1 MQIIFTER
9 KLNKHVK
16 ENQATFNLM
25 VEAAHKLAN
34 NFLKHGFDLYKTNAL
49 PDTTMANEW
58 FVFINSNFYQLYNTL
73 ILPISITDTRF
84 PGAAFKLFTGCFKV
98 DRETRE
104 TTFLQ
109 ERLIEYV
116 NYELGRRVKDLAFN
130 YTSENKQHDLPERS
144 ENAMVNNTDLV
155 MNEASVPGQESESES
170 LAHTAANHVDFELV
184 QDNPE
189 KERDIRYIKENQ
201 ETFNLMITAGNELAN
216 KWLQSGFTPFKNSGF
231 RDARMADEWYPFI
244 NSRFYHLYNALLLP
258 VSINDARYPGKAFNL
273 FSNCFDMD
281 LNTNEVS
288 FNQDIL
294 ILFFNE
300 EIGRRHKW
308 IEFKYTSA
316 LKKQELHEEV
326 EEMVTDHQSDDTQMN
341 EQELNQAD
349 NTLHEEESPEI
360 VESSCHTE
368 FNERTET
375 ECSAELFKKEPNEV
389 PEYSEQ
395 GEERIT
401 ETNYQQLTPTI
412 CLPEIDQNSAIISTV
427 EENNLAQPEF
437 ASACK
442 PKATETN
449 TSCFNGISM
458 SILSGFII
466 GVGAAAV
473 ALAFTVLNAAT
484 FGLAGIIAASLG
496 TAALLGGLG
505 IFSYSAVNL
514 CKTKNN
520 EHDEEA
526 AYSSLP

>member
-1 MQIIFTER
+1 MQIIFTE
-9 KLNKHVK
+9 KQLDKHVR

-25 VEAAHKLAN
+25 VESAHKLAN

-58 FVFINSNFYQLYNTL
+58 LVFINSNFYQLYNAL

-98 DRETRE
+98 DRETLE

-109 ERLIEYV
+109 ERLIEFV
-116 NYELGRRVKDLAFN
+116 NYELGKRVKDLEFE
-130 YTSENKQHDLPERS
+130 YTSENKKHKLPERS
-144 ENAMVNNTDLV
+144 GEAIVNGQ
-155 MNEASVPGQESESES
+155 GQESENES
-170 LAHTAANHVDFELV
+170 LEHTVANHVDFELV

-189 KERDIRYIKENQ
+189 KERAIQYIKEHQ
-201 ETFNLMITAGNELAN
+201 ETFNLMITAGNELATE
-216 KWLQSGFTPFKNSGF
+216 WLQSGFTPFKNSGL
-231 RDARMADEWYPFI
+231 RDTKMTDEWYPFI
-244 NSRFYHLYNALLLP
+244 NSSFYHLYNALLLP
-258 VSINDARYPGKAFNL
+258 VSISDTRYPGKAFNL
-273 FSNCFDMD
+273 FSNCFDMN
-281 LNTNEVS
+281 LNTNKVS
-288 FNQDIL
+288 FNQDNL

-308 IEFKYTSA
+308 IEFKDTSS
-316 LKKQELHEEV
+316 LKKQPLHEET
-326 EEMVTDHQSDDTQMN
+326 EEMITAPHDIQIS
-341 EQELNQAD
+341 EQEINQAE
-349 NTLHEEESPEI
+349 NTLHAEESPVI
-360 VESSCHTE
+360 VESCHIE
-368 FNERTET
+368 FNESTET

-389 PEYSEQ
+389 PEHSEQ
-395 GEERIT
+395 EEEMVT
-401 ETNYQQLTPTI
+401 EPSYQLLTPTI
-412 CLPEIDQNSAIISTV
+412 CLPENNENSAIFSTI
-427 EENNLAQPEF
+427 EENTPAQAAF
-437 ASACK
+437 VSTFK

-466 GVGAAAV
+466 GAGVAAV

-496 TAALLGGLG
+496 AAALLGGLG

-526 AYSSLP
+526 AYSPTL